1 MRVVVFLALLIVV
14 ALVGYVGITGYFLAH
29 AAASLL
35 KVGAISTLLA
45 TAEPPT
51 DPLAL
56 GYRGDP
62 RTALGLPFRTVI
74 LDMPLGPTEA
84 WLVPAAG
91 PEVGRAIYV
100 HGIAGARED
109 GYRALSILHEAGWA
123 VLLIT
128 YRNDP
133 GAPASPEGTYGF
145 GLTEWPDLEAA
156 VTHLAPTDA
165 DAGLLVVAESMGA
178 AILGQFLAR
187 SPLAPRV
194 QAVALDSPAISF
206 GAVIDHI
213 AAQGDKL
220 VPGVV
225 AATARQILPF
235 KTPLP
240 PVRGRGRRPLPGL
253 RRAAFHRA
261 RQRRPHRAHRTL
273 ASPGHQ
279 PQRADRHSVDRGGPP
294 GVPCPGPGRLPDRVP
309 GLPGA
314 DRRLK
319 PVDLDCHPG
328 PQVIAFRFPF
338 PSPVRGI
345 ANLPS

>member
-1 MRVVVFLALLIVV
+1 MRIVFFLAVLILV

-29 AAASLL
+29 AAVGLL

-62 RTALGLPFRTVI
+62 TTALALPFQTVT

-109 GYRALSILHEAGWA
+109 GYRALSILHEAGWSI
-123 VLLIT
+123 LLVS

-156 VTHLAPTDA
+156 VSYVAPGEA
-165 DAGLLVVAESMGA
+165 DRVLVVAESMGG
-178 AILGQFLAR
+178 AILGQFLAQ
-187 SPLAPRV
+187 SPLAARV

-206 GAVIDHI
+206 GAVIDHL
-213 AAQGDKL
+213 AAQGGKPL
-220 VPGVV
+220 PGLV
-225 AATARQILPF
+225 AATARQILPY

-240 PVRGRGRRPLPGL
+240 LAQAEVAATFQAFPGPLFLAHGNADRIVPQGPSQALATSRGAPTVTLWTESDHLGSYAQDPAAY
-253 RRAAFHRA
+253 RAAF
-261 RQRRPHRAHRTL
+261 QDFL
-273 ASPGHQ
+273 AGI
-279 PQRADRHSVDRGGPP
+279 GG
-294 GVPCPGPGRLPDRVP
+294 
-309 GLPGA
+309 
-314 DRRLK
+314 
-319 PVDLDCHPG
+319 
-328 PQVIAFRFPF
+328 
-338 PSPVRGI
+338 
-345 ANLPS
+345 